1 MNPEPRPPALKLAIA
16 KGRMFDAATALLAD
30 AGYGLRIRDRSYR
43 PLCRDPSIEVKLLK
57 PQNIPRLVEIG
68 AHDAGFTGHDWIRE
82 SASDVVEVL
91 DTGFDPVRIV
101 AAAPSSLDPDAL
113 KHRRVIVASEYERS
127 ARAWL
132 DARGYDYVFIRT
144 YGATEVFPPEDADII
159 VDNAATGRTLEENG
173 LRILDELY
181 TSSTRLIANRSSL
194 ADPRKR
200 AKIDEFVTAIR
211 SVLDA
216 RGMVMLEMNVSE
228 TDLERLISIL
238 PAMKRP
244 TVAQL
249 YGHAGYAV
257 KTALSRE
264 LVPSLIPRMK
274 AMGASDIVAYELR
287 RVIP

>member
-1 MNPEPRPPALKLAIA
+1 
-16 KGRMFDAATALLAD
+16 MFDAITNLLGD
-30 AGYGLRIRDRSYR
+30 AGYGLRIRERSYR
-43 PLCRDPSIEVKLLK
+43 PQCRDTTIEVKLLK

-68 AHDAGFTGHDWIRE
+68 AHDAGFTGHDWILE

-101 AAAPSSLDPDAL
+101 AAAPASVEPDSLRR
-113 KHRRVIVASEYERS
+113 RRVIVASEYERS
-127 ARAWL
+127 ARSWL

-159 VDNAATGRTLEENG
+159 IDNAATGRTLEENG

-181 TSSTRLIANRSSL
+181 ISSTRLIANRSSL
-194 ADPRKR
+194 GDPRKR

-216 RGMVMLEMNVSE
+216 RGMVMLEMNVAE
-228 TDLERLISIL
+228 ADLERLISVL
-238 PAMKRP
+238 PAMKKP
-244 TVAQL
+244 TVARL
-249 YGHAGYAV
+249 YGDVGYAV
-257 KTALSRE
+257 KTALARE
-264 LVPSLIPRMK
+264 LVPALIPRMK